1 MKRLVADTG
10 PLLHLHEAGALH
22 VLPLFGEL
30 LLPPL
35 VLAELRA
42 HAPAVWPG
50 LPPAWA
56 KVQLLSPHL
65 QQRAEAWQRA
75 GLLHGGEAEALALA
89 TETKPDWFLT
99 DDAAARLVAESLG
112 LEARGSL
119 GVVLWAAA
127 NQLVG
132 RADAEAHLAGLE
144 QSSLWLSHRV
154 RTEAQ
159 AALAR
164 IFDTAKK

>member
-22 VLPLFGEL
+22 
-30 LLPPL
+30 LLPMMGEIHLPSL

-42 HAPAVWPG
+42 HAPALWPG
-50 LPPAWA
+50 LPPIWA
-56 KVQLLSPHL
+56 TSRVLPTEL
-65 QQRAEAWQRA
+65 QQQADAWQRA

-89 TETKPDWFLT
+89 TSLKADWFLT

-112 LEARGSL
+112 LEVRGSL

-127 NQLVG
+127 HRLVS
-132 RADAEAHLAGLE
+132 RSEAEAHLAGLE
-144 QSSLWLSHRV
+144 RSSLWLSPRV
-154 RTEAQ
+154 RSEARN
-159 AALAR
+159 ALVQLFSA
-164 IFDTAKK
+164 DE